1 MADKN
6 EDTNIEKEIEVV
18 SGDGNDLKI
27 SPVYEHI
34 KFDNTQEETE
44 KKKKEIVI
52 PKGKNSN
59 K

>member
-1 MADKN
+1 MRDKN
-6 EDTNIEKEIEVV
+6 EDTNIEKEIEVL

-44 KKKKEIVI
+44 KKKQEIVI
-52 PKGKNSN
+52 PKGK
-59 K
+59 KQ

>member
-6 EDTNIEKEIEVV
+6 EDTNTEKEIEVV

-27 SPVYEHI
+27 SSVYEHI
-34 KFDNTQEETE
+34 KFDNTQEETK

-52 PKGKNSN
+52 PKGKNNN